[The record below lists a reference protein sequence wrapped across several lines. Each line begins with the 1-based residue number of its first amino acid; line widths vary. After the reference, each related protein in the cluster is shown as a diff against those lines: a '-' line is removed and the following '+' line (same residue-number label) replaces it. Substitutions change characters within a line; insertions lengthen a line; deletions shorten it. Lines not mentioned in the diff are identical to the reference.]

1 MMEMTAG
8 AVKLVTYWGGI
19 QAAATGRE
27 GVAGAWARVTALA
40 AADNFSVKGGTI
52 FDMNTLY
59 SRAVQNRNAAEA
71 LNAAAAPGTIDYS
84 MMGAELYARPLAER
98 NLDPLYLVRF
108 EHNVLSNGE
117 PDTIWRTD
125 VFRGLLPPTKDQLM
139 EQLNSDAELLSDEY
153 NQSHVSIGSISVN
166 VA

>member
-1 MMEMTAG
+1 MEMSAG
-8 AVKLVTYWGGI
+8 QIKLVTYWGGI
-19 QAAATGRE
+19 QAAVTGRE
-27 GVAGAWARVTALA
+27 GVAGAWARVNALA
-40 AADNFSVKGGTI
+40 AADNFTVKGGTI

-59 SRAVQNRNAAEA
+59 SRAVQNRNAMEQ
-71 LNAAAAPGTIDYS
+71 LAAAPAPGTIDYT
-84 MMGAELYARPLAER
+84 MMGAELYARPLQER